1 MRRLAVSS
9 AVLVCLLSVAN
20 AQARPRVAPETA
32 LFSLRMSE
40 ILTTDPVWFAGTGKI
55 DRAEGLSSFE
65 YSSGGVRFSYVM
77 AATPEFTLFVKNSL
91 GGGWIK
97 ASAPDIIDPAA
108 VLRLGTRGGHAVGI
122 ERMGGAQTTKYAMI
136 LGPADARLLS
146 PGSTAQ
152 DVAGG
157 LKIFTWVDGAGAV
170 RRLLTTLRIIGRTYV
185 VDERLAAFG
194 TAVHVTRPTIPVTPP
209 PAATGPVE
217 ALLTSSLPSIEAYKY
232 AHGTYAGM
240 TAALL
245 RATYDAGFP
254 DVVIVRATATTY
266 CVEATS
272 RNVTAHKGGPLAPIV
287 AGRC

>member
-1 MRRLAVSS
+1 MRRFAVPSV
-9 AVLVCLLSVAN
+9 VLVCSLFAAS
-20 AQARPRVAPETA
+20 AQALPRAAPQTA

-40 ILTTDPVWFAGTGKI
+40 ISTTDPVSVAGTGKI

-65 YSSGGVRFSYVM
+65 YSIGGVQFFYVM
-77 AATPEFTLFVKNSL
+77 AAAPKFTVFVKNSL
-91 GGGWIK
+91 RGGWIQ

-108 VLRLGTRGGHAVGI
+108 VLQLGTRGGRLVGT
-122 ERMGGAQTTKYAMI
+122 ERMGGAQTTKYAMT

-157 LKIFTWVDGAGAV
+157 LKIFTWVDGTGAV
-170 RRLLTTLRIIGRTYV
+170 RRLLTTVRIAWRTYV

-194 TAVHVTRPTIPVTPP
+194 TAVHVTRPTIPVPP
-209 PAATGPVE
+209 PPPATGPVE
-217 ALLTSSLPSIEAYKY
+217 ALLKSSLPSIEAYKY
-232 AHGTYAGM
+232 EHGTYVGM

-245 RATYDAGFP
+245 RATYESGLP

-272 RNVTAHKGGPLAPIV
+272 RNATAHKSGPNAPY
-287 AGRC
+287 ASGPC